1 MSYQPR
7 RPSRHETRV
16 IRGVRHHLTRWGP
29 DSNSPLVFLHGWMD
43 TAATFQF
50 VVDCMADHSS
60 CVALDWRG
68 FGGSDWEPNG
78 YWFPNYLADLDA
90 LLDIVSPAEP
100 ARLVGHSMGGN
111 VASLYAGVRPE
122 RVERLVNIEGIGLP
136 RTSPD
141 QAPERFRE
149 WLEQLRGTRDFAT
162 HASFEELAAS
172 LMRRNPRLDPDRAQF
187 IARSWG
193 VEHSPGQIRIRADPR
208 HKLVNPVLYRRDEA
222 EACWRRVS
230 APVLLLLGEHSE
242 LRSRLGPDATGANLR
257 EVIRDLR
264 IETIVG
270 AGHMLHHERPEEVA
284 RLIEEFLRRP

>member
-16 IRGVRHHLTRWGP
+16 IRSVGHHLTRWGP
-29 DSNSPLVFLHGWMD
+29 DSNSPVVFLHGWMD

-50 VVDCMADHSS
+50 VVDCMADHWS

-78 YWFPNYLADLDA
+78 YWFANYLADLDE
-90 LLDIVSPAEP
+90 LLDIVSPAQP
-100 ARLVGHSMGGN
+100 AHLVGHSMGGN

-136 RTSPD
+136 RTAPD
-141 QAPERFRE
+141 QAPERYRE

-162 HASFEELAAS
+162 YVSFEELAGS
-172 LMRRNPRLDPDRAQF
+172 LVRRNPRLDPDRAQF

-193 VEHSPGQIRIRADPR
+193 VEYGSGQIRLRADPR
-208 HKLVNPVLYRRDEA
+208 YKLVNPVLYRRDEA

-230 APVLLLLGEHSE
+230 APMLLLLGEQSE
-242 LRSRLGPDATGANLR
+242 LRPRLGPDGTDAHLH
-257 EVIRDLR
+257 ELFRDLR
-264 IETIVG
+264 IETIAG

-284 RLIEEFLRRP
+284 RLIEEFLVS